1 MYMTPAAGSECTYE
15 YAHVYLTFANAY
27 HISLEY
33 ILMIF
38 KMITFILEKKRYQYM
53 KQNRIDL

>member
-1 MYMTPAAGSECTYE
+1 MYMTPAAGSERTHEC
-15 YAHVYLTFANAY
+15 AHVYLTFANAY

-38 KMITFILEKKRYQYM
+38 KMITFIPEKKTQILAYEA
-53 KQNRIDL
+53 KSC

>member
-1 MYMTPAAGSECTYE
+1 MMPAAGSERTHE

-38 KMITFILEKKRYQYM
+38 KMITFIPEKKTQILAYEA
-53 KQNRIDL
+53 KSC